1 MQIYLCMAGENQI
14 TNWIP
19 LLHLGAGNFDEIWL
33 LVGLRD
39 HSGNPEDRE
48 KAERP
53 AKAFLRLL
61 SERFGPEDRPR
72 VERLVTHADTAV
84 ETFDRVYEKC
94 GNGDLRVIA
103 NFTQG
108 TRAMI
113 FGALAALQQAERN
126 GDVQARCFLYMD
138 HPARLS
144 WIHPVVEERGES
156 LRPELRVTLE
166 DFLGLRGISE
176 VYADRR
182 AAGERSALARTA
194 ATERLFQ
201 LLTGDG
207 PDDPLVNVRIR
218 TLHGTVQRWRNQEN
232 QLGREELFLSRNAL
246 TNGQV
251 DLLETIL
258 REEAGASLLRRDES
272 GKGYWFRGREAVR
285 YFGGGWF
292 EEYLFARVRERLAD
306 RAEVYLRV
314 HLRERAQG
322 GADGELDLVIWH
334 GPQAHLVECKA
345 GIIGRGGVWREDA
358 RVLAN
363 WQHVAL
369 GPRGR
374 VALVCAQ
381 TPDSEADRGNL
392 EREAAMSHVPIF
404 FGWEGVNGFLR
415 WLDEL

>member
-1 MQIYLCMAGENQI
+1 MRVYLCMAGENQI

-19 LLHLGAGNFDEIWL
+19 LLHFGAGNFDEIWMI
-33 LVGLRD
+33 VGLRD
-39 HSGNPEDRE
+39 RSGNTEDRE

-53 AKAFLRLL
+53 AKAFESLL
-61 SERFGPEDRPR
+61 SERFGPGKVPR
-72 VERLVTHADTAV
+72 VERLVTDADNAA
-84 ETFDRVYEKC
+84 ETFDRLCEKC
-94 GNGDLRVIA
+94 EDGDLRITA

-113 FGALAALQQAERN
+113 FGALAALQQAEKDHDAQVR
-126 GDVQARCFLYMD
+126 GFLYMD
-138 HPARLS
+138 GPARLLR
-144 WIHPVVEERGES
+144 IHPLVEESAEPV
-156 LRPELRVTLE
+156 RPELRVALE

-176 VYADRR
+176 AYAERR
-182 AAGERSALARTA
+182 AAGESRALARA
-194 ATERLFQ
+194 EATERLFQ
-201 LLTGDG
+201 YLTGDRA
-207 PDDPLVNVRIR
+207 DDPLANARIR
-218 TLHGTVQRWRNQEN
+218 TLHGTVQRWRS
-232 QLGREELFLSRNAL
+232 REDEIGEGELFLARSEL
-246 TNGQV
+246 TNGQI

-258 REEAGASLLRRDES
+258 REGAGGGLLRRDES
-272 GKGYWFRGREAVR
+272 GNGYRFRGREAIR

-292 EEYLFARVRERLAD
+292 EEYLFARARERLAE
-306 RAEVYLRV
+306 RAELRLGV

-322 GADGELDLVIWH
+322 GADGELDLVIWRS
-334 GPQAHLVECKA
+334 PQAHLVECKA
-345 GIIGRGGVWREDA
+345 GIIGRGGVWREDV

-381 TPDSEADRGNL
+381 TPEGDVDRYNL
-392 EREAAMSHVPIF
+392 EREAAMSHVWVF

>member
-1 MQIYLCMAGENQI
+1 MRVYLCMAGENQI

-33 LVGLRD
+33 LIGLRD
-39 HSGNPEDRE
+39 RSGAPDDRE

-53 AKAFLRLL
+53 AEAFERML
-61 SERFGPEDRPR
+61 SDRFGTEDGPR
-72 VERLVTHADTAV
+72 VARLVTHADSAG
-84 ETFDRVYEKC
+84 ETFDRVHEKC
-94 GNGDLRVIA
+94 AAGDLRVIA

-113 FGALAALQQAERN
+113 FGALAALQQAERD
-126 GDVQARCFLYMD
+126 GDLQARCFLYMD

-144 WIHPVVEERGES
+144 WIHPAVEEPGEL
-156 LRPELRVTLE
+156 LRPEVRVALE

-176 VYADRR
+176 AYAERR
-182 AAGERSALARTA
+182 AAGESRALARTE

-207 PDDPLVNVRIR
+207 PEDPLANARIR
-218 TLHGTVQRWRNQEN
+218 TLHGTVQRWRDQEN
-232 QLGREELFLSRNAL
+232 QLGEEELFLARNEL
-246 TNGQV
+246 SNERV
-251 DLLETIL
+251 DLLETVL

-272 GKGYWFRGREAVR
+272 GKGYWFRGKEAVR

-292 EEYLFARVRERLAD
+292 EEYLFARARERLAD
-306 RAEVYLRV
+306 RAEVRLGV

-322 GADGELDLVIWH
+322 GADGELDLVIWRS
-334 GPQAHLVECKA
+334 PQAHLVECKA
-345 GIIGRGGVWREDA
+345 GIIGRGGVWREHP

-363 WQHVAL
+363 WRHVVL

-381 TPDSEADRGNL
+381 LPDRDLDRYNL
-392 EREAAMSHVPIF
+392 EREAALSHVPIF
-404 FGWEGVNGFLR
+404 FGWEGVNGFLH